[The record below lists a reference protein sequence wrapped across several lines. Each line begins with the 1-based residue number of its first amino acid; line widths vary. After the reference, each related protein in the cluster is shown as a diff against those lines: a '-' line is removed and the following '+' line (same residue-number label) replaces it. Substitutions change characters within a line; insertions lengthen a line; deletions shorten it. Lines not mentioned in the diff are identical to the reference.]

1 VAEKK
6 SKTGKHQNVIWTVVS
21 MKSLRR
27 EFDETSVKGKL
38 NSAMWPV
45 SDVRSS
51 FPLDGGRPGW
61 GCERDFRSPL
71 PLSSPVKGEEIRN
84 RTSVNRIRTHRR
96 TNSIILFFV
105 IGLLFVSTDAS
116 AQLKKIRLCAPGL
129 GSGIMHAY
137 VAKERGYFAQEGLD
151 LDVLVARGQICTMA
165 LLNGQMELSSNP
177 NIFDAMVAGRFK
189 GKVIYVSAKTLGHRF
204 IVAPEIKSFDGLK
217 QKSIAVSTFGG
228 LTDMLT
234 REILEQHGINPAR
247 DVVLLQIGTPDV
259 RYASLKAGT
268 VRAALLAST
277 QGLQAVKEGFRELPY
292 QQPPWLSSPIVAGDE
307 LLARDRSMLHSL
319 LRAIEKGHL
328 YYGQNGT
335 AAVALIQKFQR
346 IENREIAKQ
355 IYDDDMLRHNP
366 GGGLEDAA
374 MRKVVERSREMLKVQ
389 RKVELSEIFDLS
401 MAKEAEAELKK
412 AQWEP

>member
-1 VAEKK
+1 
-6 SKTGKHQNVIWTVVS
+6 
-21 MKSLRR
+21 M
-27 EFDETSVKGKL
+27 
-38 NSAMWPV
+38 
-45 SDVRSS
+45 
-51 FPLDGGRPGW
+51 
-61 GCERDFRSPL
+61 
-71 PLSSPVKGEEIRN
+71 KGEEIRN
-84 RTSVNRIRTHRR
+84 RTSFKRLKIHRR
-96 TNSIILFFV
+96 NNLVSFLCVTA
-105 IGLLFVSTDAS
+105 LLFVSTHAS

-137 VAKERGYFAQEGLD
+137 IAKERGYFAQEGLD
-151 LDVLVARGQICTMA
+151 FDVLVTRGQICTMA

-177 NIFDAMVAGRFK
+177 NVFDAMVAGRFK

-217 QKSIAVSTFGG
+217 QKNIAVSTFGG

-234 REILEQHGINPAR
+234 REILEQHGINPAK
-247 DVVLLQIGTPDV
+247 DVILLQIGTPDV

-292 QQPPWLSSPIVAGDE
+292 HQPPWLSSPIVASDE
-307 LLARDRSMLHSL
+307 LMTRDRAM
-319 LRAIEKGHL
+319 LRAFLRAVIKGHL
-328 YYGQNGT
+328 YYGQYP
-335 AAVALIQKFQR
+335 AQAIALTQKVQR
-346 IENREIAKQ
+346 IENPVVAKQ

-366 GGGLEDAA
+366 GGGLEDAS

-401 MAKEAEAELKK
+401 LAKEAEAEVKK
-412 AQWEP
+412 AKWEP

>member
-1 VAEKK
+1 MLV
-6 SKTGKHQNVIWTVVS
+6 HI
-21 MKSLRR
+21 RH
-27 EFDETSVKGKL
+27 
-38 NSAMWPV
+38 
-45 SDVRSS
+45 SS

-61 GCERDFRSPL
+61 GCEGKCESPL
-71 PLSSPVKGEEIRN
+71 PFSSPVEGEEIWN
-84 RTSVNRIRTHRR
+84 WTSFPRVGTHRR
-96 TNSIILFFV
+96 NNSVISFFV
-105 IGLLFVSTDAS
+105 IALLFLATDAS

-151 LDVLVARGQICTMA
+151 LDVLVTRGQICTMA

-177 NIFDAMVAGRFK
+177 NVFDAMVGGKFK

-204 IVAPEIKSFDGLK
+204 IVAPEIKNFDGVK
-217 QKSIAVSTFGG
+217 QKNIAVSTFGG

-234 REILEQHGINPAR
+234 REILEQHGINPAK

-259 RYASLKAGT
+259 RYAALKAGT
-268 VRAALLAST
+268 VKAALLAST

-292 QQPPWLSSPIVAGDE
+292 HQPPWLSSPIVASDE
-307 LLARDRSMLHSL
+307 VLARDRAM
-319 LRAIEKGHL
+319 LRAFLRAVIKGHL
-328 YYGQNGT
+328 YYGHYPAQ
-335 AAVALIQKFQR
+335 AIALTQKVQR
-346 IENREIAKQ
+346 IESPAVAKQ

-366 GGGLEDAA
+366 GGGLEEAA

-389 RKVELSEIFDLS
+389 RRVELNEIFDLS

-412 AQWEP
+412 SKWEP

>member
-1 VAEKK
+1 M
-6 SKTGKHQNVIWTVVS
+6 QRVIVT
-21 MKSLRR
+21 LTRIQHR
-27 EFDETSVKGKL
+27 
-38 NSAMWPV
+38 
-45 SDVRSS
+45 S
-51 FPLDGGRPGW
+51 FPLDGGRSGW
-61 GCERDFRSPL
+61 GCKSKNSSPL
-71 PLSSPVKGEEIRN
+71 PLSFPVDGKEIGSRPNFN
-84 RTSVNRIRTHRR
+84 RFGSYRCHSTISFL
-96 TNSIILFFV
+96 SLLFFLA
-105 IGLLFVSTDAS
+105 ISAHAS

-137 VAKERGYFAQEGLD
+137 IAKERGYFAQEGLD
-151 LDVLVARGQICTMA
+151 FDVLVTRGQICTMA

-177 NIFDAMVAGRFK
+177 NVFDAMVAGKFK

-217 QKSIAVSTFGG
+217 QKNIAVSTFGG

-234 REILEQHGINPAR
+234 REILEQHGINPTK
-247 DVVLLQIGTPDV
+247 DVILLQIGTPDV

-292 QQPPWLSSPIVAGDE
+292 HQPPWLSSPIVASDE
-307 LLARDRSMLHSL
+307 LMTRDRAMLRGF
-319 LRAIEKGHL
+319 LRAVVKGHL
-328 YYGQNGT
+328 YYGQYP
-335 AAVALIQKFQR
+335 AQAVALTQKVQR
-346 IENREIAKQ
+346 IENPVVAKQ

-366 GGGLEDAA
+366 GGGLEDAS

-401 MAKEAEAELKK
+401 LAKEAEAEVKK
-412 AQWEP
+412 AKWEP